1 MAHYMLLIHPSE
13 ADEAEPA
20 AWQPAARYGAVP
32 KQA

>member
-13 ADEAEPA
+13 ADEAELGA
-20 AWQPAARYGAVP
+20 RHRAARYGAVP